1 VRSPAR
7 ILVLFLGVLL
17 LGGIFVL
24 AQENVFRMDV
34 RLVRLLVT
42 VKDSAGGLVGS
53 LNKQDFT
60 VLDDGVPQTV
70 SVFERRTEQPLSI
83 AVMVDTSGSTAK
95 DLHYELDSVSRF
107 LHALLREGNP
117 EDAAALYSFNWQ
129 VTLQAAFTRRIDQ
142 LEYRLRRLR
151 SEGGTSLYDAV
162 YLASRSTEG
171 RDGRH
176 VLVVVT
182 DGGDT
187 TSDIDFNAA
196 LEAAQLAETIIY
208 PILVIPIAND
218 AGRNTGGE
226 HALTTI
232 AQRTGGRVFAPSLGP
247 SLDAAFDEILR
258 ELRTQYYLGFYPQNV
273 PPTKNRF
280 HMIAVKVSRPGL
292 HVFTRSGYYGEAS
305 GQ

>member
-1 VRSPAR
+1 
-7 ILVLFLGVLL
+7 LL

>member
-1 VRSPAR
+1 MRSPAR

>member
-1 VRSPAR
+1 MRSPAR
-7 ILVLFLGVLL
+7 IFALLLGVLL

-24 AQENVFRMDV
+24 AQENIFRMDV

-95 DLHYELDSVSRF
+95 DLRYELDSVSRF

-129 VTLQAAFTRRIDQ
+129 VTLQAAFTRRINQ
-142 LEYRLRRLR
+142 LEYLLRRLH

-171 RDGRH
+171 REGRH

-187 TSDIDFNAA
+187 TSDIDFNGA

-208 PILVIPIAND
+208 PILVIPITND

-232 AQRTGGRVFAPSLGP
+232 AQRTGGRVFAPNLGP

>member
-1 VRSPAR
+1 MRSPAR
-7 ILVLFLGVLL
+7 IFVVLLGVLL
-17 LGGIFVL
+17 LGGVFVL

-171 RDGRH
+171 REGRH

-208 PILVIPIAND
+208 PILVIPITND

-232 AQRTGGRVFAPSLGP
+232 AQRTGGRVFAPNLGP

>member
-1 VRSPAR
+1 MRSLAR
-7 ILVLFLGVLL
+7 ILVLL
-17 LGGIFVL
+17 LGGFVAL
-24 AQENVFRMDV
+24 AQNQNNVFRMNV
-34 RLVRLLVT
+34 QLVRLLVT
-42 VKDSAGGLVGS
+42 VKDAAGGLVGS

-60 VLDDGVPQTV
+60 VLDDGAPQTI
-70 SVFERRTEQPLSI
+70 SVFERRTEQPLSV

-95 DLHYELDSVSRF
+95 DLRYELDSVSRF

-129 VTLQAAFTRRIDQ
+129 VTLQTAFTRRIDK
-142 LEYRLRRLR
+142 LEERLRRLH
-151 SEGGTSLYDAV
+151 SEGGTSLYDALF
-162 YLASRSTEG
+162 LASRSTEG
-171 RDGRH
+171 REGRH
-176 VLVVVT
+176 VLIVVT

-187 TSDIDFNAA
+187 TSDIDFNGA

-208 PILVIPIAND
+208 PILVIPITND

-226 HALTTI
+226 HALATI

-258 ELRTQYYLGFYPQNV
+258 ELRTQYYLGFYPQNI
-273 PPTKNRF
+273 PATKNRF
-280 HMIAVKVSRPGL
+280 HTITVKTSRPDFR
-292 HVFTRSGYYGEAS
+292 VFTRSGYYGEAS